1 MGIANPKPVRLV
13 WQGQFVRFAPHIVS
27 GVILII
33 LVPFLP
39 TYVQSLMTK
48 ILIFAIF
55 AMSLDLLMG
64 YTGIMSLGHAAFFGV
79 AGYTTGI
86 LMINYGID
94 NFWIGAPCGILLATL
109 TAAIFGIIALRVRGI
124 YCILIT
130 FALGQLLYSIA
141 TKWRSMTNGDY
152 GLWGISRPD
161 LGLPHFAWNTTYFYY
176 FVFLAFVICF
186 FLLYRLVKSPF
197 GQALQ
202 GIREGES
209 RMRALGY
216 NTWLYKYIAFVV
228 AGMFA
233 GVAGV
238 LFVYHSGI
246 ITPPALA
253 VMNSGFVM
261 LMMIAGG
268 IGTIYGPAIG
278 AALLII
284 IQFYAG
290 VFVPERWPLILGATF
305 VLTIMW
311 ARAGIGVYLFRLW
324 KRVLLAWKL

>member
-1 MGIANPKPVRLV
+1 MVNPKSVRLS
-13 WQGQFVRFAPHIVS
+13 WQGQLVRFAPHIV
-27 GVILII
+27 GIVILTIVI
-33 LVPFLP
+33 PFLP

-64 YTGIMSLGHAAFFGV
+64 YTGVLSLGHAAYFGV
-79 AGYTTGI
+79 GGYTVGI
-86 LMINYGID
+86 LMVHYGID
-94 NFWIGAPCGILLATL
+94 SFWIGAPCGILLSTL
-109 TAAIFGIIALRVRGI
+109 VAAIFGIIVLQVRGI
-124 YCILIT
+124 YSLLVT

-141 TKWRSMTNGDY
+141 MKWRSMTNGEY
-152 GLWGISRPD
+152 GLTGIIRPD
-161 LGLPHFAWNTTYFYY
+161 LGLPHFTWNTTYFYY
-176 FVFLAFVICF
+176 FVFIVFAICF

-209 RMRALGY
+209 RMSVLGY
-216 NTWLYKYIAFVV
+216 NAWLYKYIAFVI

-238 LFVYHSGI
+238 LFAYHNGI
-246 ITPPALA
+246 MVPPNLD
-253 VMNSGFVM
+253 VSTSGFVM

-268 IGTIYGPAIG
+268 MGTLYGPVIG
-278 AALLII
+278 AAALII

-290 VFVPERWPLILGATF
+290 VFTPERWPLILGGAF
-305 VLTIMW
+305 VLTIMY
-311 ARAGIGVYLFRLW
+311 ARAGIGVYLYRLY
-324 KRVLLAWKL
+324 RRLSPAWKP